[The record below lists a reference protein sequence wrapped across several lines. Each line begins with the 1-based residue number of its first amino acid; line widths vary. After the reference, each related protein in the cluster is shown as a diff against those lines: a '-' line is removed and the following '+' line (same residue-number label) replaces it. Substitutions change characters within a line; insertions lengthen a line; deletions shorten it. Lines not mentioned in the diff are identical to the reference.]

1 LEEFGWI
8 KFDLLGLE
16 TLRIIQRSIELI
28 LKRREGIENPSFEQ
42 VSEWY
47 TNHMAPDVIDTEDQH
62 VYEYVYHEGRY
73 CGIFQVVNAGA
84 QRLFTKCK
92 PKSVVDLAALTSI
105 YRPGPLAAGVDKI
118 YNEAKSNPEAV
129 NYHHPLIKQVLEPT
143 FGAIVFQEQI
153 MQLCNVVAGFPQREC
168 DQIRRA
174 LLKRTAAKAEAQKAE
189 AIALKKQFVD
199 GSVNNGVPARV
210 ADELFEKI
218 LFFSGYGFN
227 ACVLFDT
234 EVDTYTSEGQV
245 VRKQIQHVEPGD
257 LVMTRDEATG
267 QDLLTRVVTRHDN
280 GVKELYEVTLDT
292 GEKVKCTM
300 DQKFRTTDG
309 RKIPIKQILE
319 DGASISTRDVR

>member
-1 LEEFGWI
+1 
-8 KFDLLGLE
+8 
-16 TLRIIQRSIELI
+16 
-28 LKRREGIENPSFEQ
+28 
-42 VSEWY
+42 
-47 TNHMAPDVIDTEDQH
+47 MAPDVIDTEDQH

-118 YNEAKSNPEAV
+118 YNDAKSNPENI
-129 NYHHPLIKQVLEPT
+129 NYHHPLIKEVLEPT

-189 AIALKKQFVD
+189 AIALKKQFVE
-199 GSVNNGVPARV
+199 GSVNNGVPAKV
-210 ADELFEKI
+210 ADDLFEKI

-234 EVDTYTSEGQV
+234 EVDTYTMEGQV

-280 GVKELYEVTLDT
+280 GVKEIYEVTLDT

-300 DQKFRTTDG
+300 DHKFRTTDG
-309 RKIPIKQILE
+309 RKIPLKQILE
-319 DGASISTRDVR
+319 EGASISTRDVR